1 MSYNRILAA
10 IDLSKESQQI
20 ISKAKETA
28 DTYGAKLYLISAIE
42 PLLQVHGDVLSNYG
56 AYRSIDNEAKEELK
70 ERLMAICKDIGIS
83 SKNCFV
89 PIGNPAYEIK
99 QRAFKLKSDLIV
111 IGTHGRKGI
120 KKLLLGSTA
129 NSVLNGTKTDVQV
142 IRIA

>member
-1 MSYNRILAA
+1 MAYNSILVA

-28 DTYGAKLYLISAIE
+28 DTYEAKLYLISAIE
-42 PLLQVHGDVLSNYG
+42 PLLQVHGDVLSAYG
-56 AYRSIDNEAKEELK
+56 AYSSIDKEAKEEVK
-70 ERLMAICKDIGIS
+70 ERLKAICKDIGIS

-89 PIGNPAYEIK
+89 PIGNPANEIK
-99 QRAFKLKSDLIV
+99 RRAFELKSDLIV

-142 IRIA
+142 IKIK

>member
-1 MSYNRILAA
+1 MSYNSILVA

-28 DTYGAKLYLISAIE
+28 DTYEAKLYLISAIE
-42 PLLQVHGDVLSNYG
+42 PLLQVHGDVLSAYG
-56 AYRSIDNEAKEELK
+56 AYSSIDKEAKEEVK
-70 ERLMAICKDIGIS
+70 ERLKAICKDIGIS

-89 PIGNPAYEIK
+89 PIGNPANEIK
-99 QRAFKLKSDLIV
+99 RRAFELKSDLIV

-129 NSVLNGTKTDVQV
+129 NSVLNGTKTDVQ
-142 IRIA
+142 IIKIK

>member
-1 MSYNRILAA
+1 MAYKSILVA

-42 PLLQVHGDVLSNYG
+42 PLLQAHGDVLSTHGAYG
-56 AYRSIDNEAKEELK
+56 AIDNDAKEEAEK
-70 ERLMAICKDIGIS
+70 RLMAICKDIGIS

-89 PIGNPAYEIK
+89 TIGNPANEIK
-99 QRAFKLKSDLIV
+99 QRAFELKSDLIV

-142 IRIA
+142 IKIN